1 MRIQPKAPSVP
12 ASAVRPTG
20 AEPTRTTA
28 RPTPVRTDSVAI
40 SNEGRAASAGV
51 NAAKLADVQDRI
63 RSGFYNSTEVA
74 DAVARAIVAR
84 GDL

>member
-1 MRIQPKAPSVP
+1 
-12 ASAVRPTG
+12 
-20 AEPTRTTA
+20 
-28 RPTPVRTDSVAI
+28 VAI